1 MELLYFKL
9 YTNEEVI
16 APARRV
22 DNGWIINNPAT
33 LVHMKDYKIGL
44 ATWLPYTKVEAGSL
58 LPFSAVML
66 ALDVADDMAEYYT
79 KWMNPDMSTVIKVD
93 ENGDVQTNK

>member
-9 YTNEEVI
+9 YTGEEVI

-22 DNGWIINNPAT
+22 ENGWFVNNPAV

-44 ATWLPYTKVEAGSL
+44 ANWLPYTKIDSGAL
-58 LPFSAVML
+58 LPFSAILL
-66 ALDVADDMAEYYT
+66 AVDVAEDMAEYYT

-93 ENGDVQTNK
+93 ENGEVQPNK